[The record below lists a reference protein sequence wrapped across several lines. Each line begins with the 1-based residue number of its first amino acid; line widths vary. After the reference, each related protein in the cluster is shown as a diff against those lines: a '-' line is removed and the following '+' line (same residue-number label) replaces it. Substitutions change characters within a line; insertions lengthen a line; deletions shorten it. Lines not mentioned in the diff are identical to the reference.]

1 MPSASRTGLALMRDQ
16 RVSCPPCSRNC
27 TSIGSGSSPISACR
41 PGSDINEIGSPSGV
55 SISQRAMISVSGA
68 RSSASAEGKP
78 STRTAAS
85 LAYTSEPSGPWA
97 VTASAMPSRIERR
110 SSATSRSPSWAA
122 RSSVTSSQ
130 VTSATPSIGLRA
142 HPQRADA
149 ARRVARHGGAAQ
161 ALAAGGAHGGQVLL
175 GERAA
180 VGVAAAFGREPGGG
194 GAADGVVAAQLARGA
209 VGGEHAAGAGLDGHD
224 RGRDAV
230 QHRTRP
236 ADLGS
241 ARRGR

>member
-1 MPSASRTGLALMRDQ
+1 
-16 RVSCPPCSRNC
+16 
-27 TSIGSGSSPISACR
+27 
-41 PGSDINEIGSPSGV
+41 
-55 SISQRAMISVSGA
+55 MISVSGA

-130 VTSATPSIGLRA
+130 VTSATPSIVSALTRSVRTPRG
-142 HPQRADA
+142 
-149 ARRVARHGGAAQ
+149 RVARHGGAAQ
-161 ALAAGGAHGGQVLL
+161 ALAAGGAHGGQMLL

-180 VGVAAAFGREPGGG
+180 VGVAAAIGREPGGG

-224 RGRDAV
+224 RGRDSV
-230 QHRTRP
+230 QHRIRP